1 MSVEQRA
8 QEAPTVALWLLCV
21 LAVVAGGVTGFLG
34 GAFRW
39 CLERADVWRAD
50 LVAWVHDTGT
60 PYWVLPIAVAA
71 IGAATARLIVTWV
84 PLAGGSGI
92 QHVEAVWRGEAEAAP
107 LRVLPAKF
115 VGGVLAIGSGLVL
128 GREGP
133 TVQMGAVVGAETA
146 RRARLSGSDV
156 RLFQTALAGAG
167 LAVAFN
173 APIGGALFVFEEV
186 TRAFTTRLVLG
197 TLLSC
202 AVAVGCSRVILGD
215 RPDFAV
221 AAIDPPSVFALA
233 VFIAFGM
240 ITGLLGALYNRLVA
254 GFLAL
259 AQRIRRVGPVPIAAG
274 IGALVGFALLTD
286 ARMVGGGDVLTQVL
300 LGGSAVALPALVGY
314 MAVRFIAG
322 PLSYAAGTPGGL
334 FAPLLAL
341 GAVWGVLAHGLLS
354 TFAPGLGIS
363 VPEGFAIVGM
373 AALFAAS
380 VRAPF
385 TGLVLVVEMT
395 ATTSLTV
402 PMLAATAAA
411 TLVANLVR
419 SAPIYDTLR
428 ERMLDQH
435 RSG

>member
-1 MSVEQRA
+1 MSSDLRPDATSVSA
-8 QEAPTVALWLLCV
+8 WWLCV
-21 LAVVAGGVTGFLG
+21 LAVLAGTLTGFVG

-39 CLERADVWRAD
+39 CLERADLLRGD
-50 LVAWVHDTGT
+50 LVVWVRDAGV
-60 PYWVLPIAVAA
+60 PFWLLPVVIAAV
-71 IGAATARLIVTWV
+71 GAAAARLIVSWV

-92 QHVEAVWRGEAEAAP
+92 QHVEAVWRGQSEAAS

-133 TVQMGAVVGAETA
+133 TVQMGAVLGAETA
-146 RRARLSGSDV
+146 RRARLKVQDV
-156 RLFQTALAGAG
+156 RLMQTALAGAG

-186 TRAFTTRLVLG
+186 TRAFTTRLVLA

-215 RPDFAV
+215 RPDFTTIV
-221 AAIDPPSVFALA
+221 IEPPSVTALV
-233 VFIAFGM
+233 VFVVFGLV
-240 ITGLLGALYNRLVA
+240 TGLLGAAYNRLVV
-254 GFLAL
+254 GFLVL
-259 AQRIRRVGPVPIAAG
+259 VSQIRRVGPVVIAG
-274 IGALVGFALLTD
+274 IIGAFVGLALLAD
-286 ARMVGGGDVLTQVL
+286 PLVVGGGDTVSQLLLGGGSVALPVL
-300 LGGSAVALPALVGY
+300 LGYLV
-314 MAVRFIAG
+314 VRFLAG
-322 PLSYAAGTPGGL
+322 PLSYAAGAPGGL

-341 GAVWGVLAHGLLS
+341 GALWGVLAHGALTALS
-354 TFAPGLGIS
+354 PALGVS

-373 AALFAAS
+373 AALFAAT

-411 TLVANLVR
+411 TLTAYAVR

-428 ERMLDQH
+428 ERMLDEH
-435 RSG
+435 